1 MVMALK
7 PIYDEVKIRRVVVS
21 NQAVSGTG
29 VDAIEELKEQLK
41 MILDG
46 KNPKSKVYP
55 YPIAF
60 NVLPHIDVFDES
72 GYSMEE
78 WKMVNETRKY

>member
-1 MVMALK
+1 MVLLPIQLFYNPNGDGAK

-21 NQAVSGTG
+21 TYQAVSGTG

-46 KNPKSKVYP
+46 ENPKSKVYP

-60 NVLPHIDVFDES
+60 NVLPHRCI
-72 GYSMEE
+72 
-78 WKMVNETRKY
+78 